1 MVYSGLPPSE
11 RVGAFKTQIN
21 MDRKFEQ
28 FRQRAFKILAAAGG
42 LNLENIWASQY
53 ELILEAELKDVFD
66 RVTFNAIG
74 YRGAREFI
82 TEVRLQQQDAF
93 ICNEWGL
100 FLLNTDGLTDIKFEE
115 HTYPDR
121 EYFDKESAEEADI
134 FYNADLSFIVN
145 NLIVHPGM
153 RTDKFKRFVSVDD
166 RKEFGISGLVEMED
180 NYLVLTGSKNIYF
193 NLDLP
198 RKTDWKDSTVRLRL
212 RLKGLLCR
220 NVCIIT

>member
-21 MDRKFEQ
+21 MDSKFEL
-28 FRQRAFKILAAAGG
+28 FRQRAFKILSVSGFDVQ
-42 LNLENIWASQY
+42 NILVNQY
-53 ELILEAELKDVFD
+53 ELILEAELKNVFD
-66 RVTFNAIG
+66 RVTFNAIR
-74 YRGAREFI
+74 YRGGREFI

-166 RKEFGISGLVEMED
+166 RKELRISGLVEMED
-180 NYLVLTGSKNIYF
+180 NYLVLTGSKDIYF

-212 RLKGLLCR
+212 RLNGLLCR
-220 NVCIIT
+220 NACIIT